1 MTINDIYQLAI
12 EMGIKAD
19 PRGEVGIKDLLARR
33 KKEYDELPEK
43 AKKYFDVETLSNPF
57 ADTRILNGDPKT
69 EVKKIISGIDVD
81 TGEVVLTDRLKE
93 KGEEYI
99 DDAEKY
105 ISQARVKAVD
115 MINEGKRRSERLIK
129 DAKDKSDHIMKDAE
143 KVYKDAKD
151 KVTDSVKTGKES
163 FEHKRDQIKD
173 AIKAGVDAYKE
184 TKHTAE

>member
-1 MTINDIYQLAI
+1 MGQGSNFKKGLLIGFFAGGALGAAIALLFAPKSGKELRKDI
-12 EMGIKAD
+12 
-19 PRGEVGIKDLLARR
+19 
-33 KKEYDELPEK
+33 
-43 AKKYFDVETLSNPF
+43 
-57 ADTRILNGDPKT
+57 
-69 EVKKIISGIDVD
+69 
-81 TGEVVLTDRLKE
+81 KE

-184 TKHTAE
+184 TKHSGE